1 MKDEYKTK
9 KQLINEL
16 LELRQRIAE
25 LVTSESQR
33 KQTEEALHESMA
45 KVSALA
51 EEQQILLNHTRDFVY
66 RHDIH
71 GIFNYL
77 SPAVKKITG
86 YSVEEW
92 HTHYTTYLTDNPIN
106 EKVIAYTEKTLRT
119 GTDSPPY
126 IVEIR
131 HKDGRHILLEVNER
145 AYFRDEEVAG
155 IIGVARDVT
164 ERMQAE
170 EEVRNLCIRLEDQVE
185 KRTLEL
191 KKINEQLKQE
201 IIERKLAE
209 ENLQFSKKYLES
221 ILSNSLDLIITI
233 KKDGIIGYTN
243 HQLDK
248 VTGYQQEEVLG
259 KHFMEFIPEHRKELI
274 LGKWR
279 ELNEGIAGIFEAEI
293 IKADGTLLHC
303 LISSSTLEGF
313 DEFLVSI
320 KDITKRKLAEK
331 ALIDSEEHYRR
342 MVSAITTYTYSV
354 EVKDGQAIFTRHSI
368 GCLPVT
374 GYKPED
380 YELEPYLWYTMI
392 HPEDQVLVGNSFN
405 EILAGREVPPVEHR
419 LIRRDGSIVWV
430 RNTMVPYT
438 DEEGRLIRYDGL
450 IEDITERKQAEEAMQ
465 ESESK
470 FRTLAQTNAAAIF
483 IIQGNNFQY
492 VNPALEAFTGYS
504 KEELLTINFW
514 DVVHP
519 KFQEL
524 VKERGLRRQRGEK
537 VPLRYEFKIITKG
550 GETRWL
556 DTTAGLIEYKGK
568 PATIAVAFET
578 TDRKHAEEAL
588 RESEEKFRAISS
600 TAVDA
605 ILVMDN
611 EGKIL
616 YWNPAAERMFGYAR
630 EEAMGKELH
639 LFLAPE
645 RYHDAYKKGF
655 SKFIETGKGPAIG
668 NTSEFF
674 AIRKD
679 GIEFPIEVSTSAIQV
694 KGQWH
699 SIGIVRDIT
708 ERKIAEKALQESEQN
723 YRSLFEE
730 SKDVVYISTPE
741 GKFLDI
747 NPAGVELFGYSSKE
761 EILQINIT
769 RDLYANPGDRE
780 YFQQI
785 LTKQGYAKDYE
796 VVFKRKDG
804 EQLIVLLT
812 TTAVHGENGNTIA
825 YRGIIK
831 DITKW
836 KRLEQQFLQAQKM
849 EAIGQ
854 LAGGVAHDFNN
865 ILTAIIGYGSLLKI
879 ETSEDDLLRS
889 YVIQILNSA
898 ERAANLTKALL
909 AFSRRQIIRP
919 KPVNLNEIITV
930 LEKLLSRI
938 IGEDIELSTALI
950 DKDLTVMAD
959 SIQLE
964 QVLMNLVTNARDA
977 MPDGGSLT
985 ITTEFAV
992 LDNEFIKAHGF
1003 GRPGMYALIS
1013 VEDTGQGMDEK
1024 TKERIFEPFFTTKEV
1039 GKGTG
1044 LGLAMV
1050 YGIIKQ
1056 HDGYINVYSE
1066 PVKGTTFKIYL
1077 PLIKSKVEEV
1087 KLADLPII
1095 KGGIETIL
1103 VAEDDAQVRELTKE
1117 VLEGFGYKVM
1127 EATDGDDA
1135 TKIFNENKDKIQLL
1149 FLDVIMPKKNGKE
1162 VYDEIKKVRPD
1173 IKAIFTSGY
1182 DADIIHK
1189 KGILEEGLD
1198 FITKPILPDEL
1209 LRMVREVLD
1218 K

>member
-1 MKDEYKTK
+1 MKDENKTK

-45 KVSALA
+45 QVSALA
-51 EEQQILLNHTRDFVY
+51 EEQQILLKHTRDFVY
-66 RHDIH
+66 RHNTQ

-77 SPAVKKITG
+77 SPAVEKITG

-92 HTHYTTYLTDNPIN
+92 HTHYTNYLTDNPIN
-106 EKVIAYTEKTLRT
+106 EKVIAYTEETLRT
-119 GTDSPPY
+119 GKERPPY

-131 HKDGRHILLEVNER
+131 HKDGRHVLLEVNER
-145 AYFRDEEVAG
+145 GYFRDGKVAG

-164 ERMQAE
+164 ECMQTE
-170 EEVRNLCIRLEDQVE
+170 EEVRKLCIQIEEQVK
-185 KRTLEL
+185 KRTFEL
-191 KKINEQLKQE
+191 KKINEQLNQE
-201 IIERKLAE
+201 ITERKLAE
-209 ENLQFSKKYLES
+209 ENLRFSKKYLES

-233 KKDGIIGYTN
+233 KRDGTIGYTN
-243 HQLDK
+243 HQLDI
-248 VTGYQQEEVLG
+248 VTGYRREEVLG
-259 KHFMEFIPEHRKELI
+259 RHFIEFVPEHLRDFMWKKWKEI
-274 LGKWR
+274 
-279 ELNEGIAGIFEAEI
+279 NEGISGIYETQI
-293 IKADGTLLHC
+293 IKADGTLVHC
-303 LISSSTLEGF
+303 LISSLSVEGF

-320 KDITKRKLAEK
+320 KDITKRK
-331 ALIDSEEHYRR
+331 
-342 MVSAITTYTYSV
+342 
-354 EVKDGQAIFTRHSI
+354 
-368 GCLPVT
+368 
-374 GYKPED
+374 
-380 YELEPYLWYTMI
+380 
-392 HPEDQVLVGNSFN
+392 
-405 EILAGREVPPVEHR
+405 
-419 LIRRDGSIVWV
+419 
-430 RNTMVPYT
+430 
-438 DEEGRLIRYDGL
+438 
-450 IEDITERKQAEEAMQ
+450 QAEEALR
-465 ESESK
+465 ESELK

-504 KEELLTINFW
+504 EEELLTINFW
-514 DVVHP
+514 DVVHHE
-519 KFQEL
+519 FQEL

-537 VPLRYEFKIITKG
+537 VPLRYEFKIVTKS

-588 RESEEKFRAISS
+588 RESEEKFRAISN

-616 YWNPAAERMFGYAR
+616 YWNPSSERMFGYTG
-630 EEAMGKELH
+630 EEAIGKELH
-639 LFLAPE
+639 FFLAPE
-645 RYHDAYKKGF
+645 RYHDAYEKGF
-655 SKFIETGKGPAIG
+655 NKFRETGQGTAIG

-679 GIEFPIEVSTSAIQV
+679 GIEFPIELSTSAVQV

-699 SIGIVRDIT
+699 SVGIVRDIT
-708 ERKIAEKALQESEQN
+708 ERKRAEEELGAEKNKLQSMIDAMEYGLTIQDLDYNIIYQNEVLRNIFGDRLGEKCYQVYEGKDKICDGCPVEMAYKDGKSHTSERRVKIPSGEIAFWENTANPIRDTRGKIVSCLEITRNITQRKIAEKALQESEQN

-741 GKFLDI
+741 GKFLNI

-761 EILQINIT
+761 EILQIDIT
-769 RDLYANPGDRE
+769 RDIYANPGDRE

-785 LTKQGYAKDYE
+785 LAKQGYAKDYE

-804 EQLIVLLT
+804 EQLIVVLT

-825 YRGIIK
+825 YRGIMK
-831 DITKW
+831 DITER
-836 KRLEQQFLQAQKM
+836 KRLEQQLLQAQKM

-889 YVIQILNSA
+889 YVTQILNSA

-930 LEKLLSRI
+930 LEELLSRL

-985 ITTEFAV
+985 ISTELV
-992 LDNEFIKAHGF
+992 ELDKEFIKAHGF
-1003 GRPGMYALIS
+1003 GMPGMYALIS

-1024 TKERIFEPFFTTKEV
+1024 TKERIFEPFFTTKEA

-1056 HDGYINVYSE
+1056 HNGYINVCSE
-1066 PVKGTTFKIYL
+1066 PDKGTTFKIYL
-1077 PLIKSKVEEV
+1077 PLIKSKGEEV

-1103 VAEDDAQVRELTKE
+1103 VAEDDVQVRGLTKE

-1127 EATDGDDA
+1127 EATDGDEA

-1182 DADIIHK
+1182 SGDIIHK

-1198 FITKPILPDEL
+1198 FITKPISPEEL
-1209 LRMVREVLD
+1209 LRKVREVLD
-1218 K
+1218 RGFIS